1 MKKLLLLLCLIHLL
15 NTNAQNIITTV
26 AGNGAIAYTGDG
38 GPEISAATGAIDVKF
53 DASGNMFIVD
63 VNNNVIRKVNTAGVI
78 TTVVGNGVAGFSGD
92 GGPANAAQ
100 LNYPNAIAFDATGN
114 LYISDGNNGRVRK
127 VDAAGVITTFAGGGT
142 GPLGDGGAAI
152 AATLST
158 NGITCNS
165 GNLYIADNS
174 NQRIRKVSASG
185 IITTVAGN
193 GTPGFSGDGG
203 PATSAKLLFPTSTAF
218 DIAGNMYISDG
229 ANVRIRKVSTGGI
242 ITTYAGNGTQGYSGD
257 GGPAASAELF
267 QPTGIFMDG
276 SDNLYIADQ
285 LSNRIRK
292 VSNTGIITTIA
303 GNGTRA
309 FSGDGGQATSAELNW
324 PWGVCIH
331 AGNLYIADT
340 DNYRIR
346 KVTIAVGVEQ
356 YAGINTNIIIY
367 PNPTNGQVTIETD
380 AIDKQVV
387 DVYDISGRNV
397 FNQTIIGTTKIDISI
412 LENGIYNLLVKSNLG
427 VTNKKIVITK

>member
-1 MKKLLLLLCLIHLL
+1 MIL
-15 NTNAQNIITTV
+15 Q
-26 AGNGAIAYTGDG
+26 
-38 GPEISAATGAIDVKF
+38 E
-53 DASGNMFIVD
+53 
-63 VNNNVIRKVNTAGVI
+63 
-78 TTVVGNGVAGFSGD
+78 
-92 GGPANAAQ
+92 
-100 LNYPNAIAFDATGN
+100 
-114 LYISDGNNGRVRK
+114 
-127 VDAAGVITTFAGGGT
+127 
-142 GPLGDGGAAI
+142 
-152 AATLST
+152 
-158 NGITCNS
+158 TCIY
-165 GNLYIADNS
+165 L
-174 NQRIRKVSASG
+174 
-185 IITTVAGN
+185 T
-193 GTPGFSGDGG
+193 
-203 PATSAKLLFPTSTAF
+203 
-218 DIAGNMYISDG
+218 G